1 MSPIPK
7 PPDLPLSQED
17 WDALPVHVQGVFLVY
32 VGSLEERIRTLAERV
47 RELEE
52 EVRVLRARLN
62 QDSSNS
68 SKPPSS
74 DPPGAK
80 RKYRQRERGGRPAGA
95 QAGHE
100 GARRAT
106 VPAEKVTKVE
116 EHRPARC
123 EACGRDIGGA
133 PMVEGNHRRQVVEIP
148 EIVPDVTEHRV
159 FGAQCACGHTTWGE
173 FPPEAA
179 FGTGPRLTA
188 LAAELS
194 GRYRLSREETA
205 DLLSDVLGVPICKGT
220 VQACCERTSEALA
233 EPVAE
238 VERALPDAPVV
249 HMDETGW
256 KVAGKKAWLWVF
268 ATAMTALFVVH
279 PRRGRDILEHLFGK
293 GRPGVAV
300 SDRWCAYSFFDPES
314 RQLCW
319 SHLLRDLVGI
329 VDAKGEGSGPAQ
341 PMVEAAA
348 RMFSDWHAFLR
359 GEIVRAVLAER
370 IAPFRETL
378 RAFAEAGFAQ
388 EPDRKWWGLGRDL
401 VRYWPA
407 VFRFV
412 DVEGV
417 EPTNNA
423 AEQAVRPGV
432 LWRRSSQGT
441 RSEAGSLFVGRM
453 LTTAAT
459 CRRQGRNLLAFLE
472 AAVLARLHKRAP
484 PGLLPSSA

>member
-1 MSPIPK
+1 MTPIPK

-32 VGSLEERIRTLAERV
+32 VASLEARILTLEDRV
-47 RELEE
+47 RELE
-52 EVRVLRARLN
+52 ARLN

-74 DPPGAK
+74 DPPWAK
-80 RKYRQRERGGRPAGA
+80 KKYRKRERRHGRLPGA
-95 QAGHE
+95 QMGHE

-106 VPAEKVTKVE
+106 VPAEQVTHVE

-123 EACGRDIGGA
+123 QECGREI
-133 PMVEGNHRRQVVEIP
+133 PRTRMVEGNHRHQVVEIP
-148 EIVPDVTEHRV
+148 QIVPEVTEHRV
-159 FGAQCACGHTTWGE
+159 FVALCECGCTTWGE
-173 FPPEAA
+173 LPPEAA

-238 VERALPDAPVV
+238 VERALPDAAVV

-256 KVAGKKAWLWVF
+256 KVAGKRAWLWVF
-268 ATAMTALFVVH
+268 ATAATALFVIH
-279 PRRGRDILEHLFGK
+279 PRRGRFILEHLFGM

-300 SDRWCAYSFFDPES
+300 SDRWCAYSFFDPER

-319 SHLLRDLVGI
+319 SHLQRDLVGI
-329 VDAKGEGSGPAQ
+329 VDAKGAGSGPAE
-341 PMVEAAA
+341 PMVEAAD

-370 IAPFRETL
+370 IALFRETL

-388 EPDRKWWGLGRDL
+388 ESDRKWWGLGRDL

-484 PGLLPSSA
+484 PSLLPSPT